1 MMIKIQRLEYRLEPI
16 INKAFQREKTHVA
29 ESTSRE
35 LLLAERQSY
44 VCRLRFL
51 TGYVMF

>member
-16 INKAFQREKTHVA
+16 INKAFQREKTHMA

-35 LLLAERQSY
+35 LGSDYCRQKDNRMC
-44 VCRLRFL
+44 V
-51 TGYVMF
+51 GYDS